1 LPPSGIF
8 GAGPFFLGLVPAR
21 PSLHALYTVLRDNCF
36 LPSRPKALLSLW
48 HIAPTGSAV
57 FAAMRFVASL
67 KALLYQLLYSTF
79 ARFDWSLNSLACLDK
94 RRVRFIDC
102 DALIMVVLVEEE
114 SVEAIVT
121 GDMSEV
127 LTLSA
132 VISMTMLPSLSF
144 LSSSCQDLLI

>member
-1 LPPSGIF
+1 
-8 GAGPFFLGLVPAR
+8 
-21 PSLHALYTVLRDNCF
+21 
-36 LPSRPKALLSLW
+36 
-48 HIAPTGSAV
+48 
-57 FAAMRFVASL
+57 M
-67 KALLYQLLYSTF
+67 
-79 ARFDWSLNSLACLDK
+79 
-94 RRVRFIDC
+94 RFIDC